1 MPQGCIKRPFEKDVS
16 NVHLKIELKACIK
29 GPYQKTEMEGWSA
42 KVMCYTLSRKYLK
55 TLLASSTC
63 YNAVGRSENVEGA
76 SPIDLF
82 INDT

>member
-1 MPQGCIKRPFEKDVS
+1 MAVS
-16 NVHLKIELKACIK
+16 AGHIHK
-29 GPYQKTEMEGWSA
+29 KTEMDGCSS

-55 TLLASSTC
+55 TLLASGTC